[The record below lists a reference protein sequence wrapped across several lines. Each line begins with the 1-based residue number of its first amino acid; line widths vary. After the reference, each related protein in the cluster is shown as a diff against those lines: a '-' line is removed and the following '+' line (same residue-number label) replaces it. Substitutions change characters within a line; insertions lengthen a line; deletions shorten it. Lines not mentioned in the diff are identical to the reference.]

1 ADTADDGSGQIRSVC
16 DQQRAHGQGGGR
28 GNECYRVQRDGVRRA
43 WPGERCGSNLRCTAQ
58 TVDRTMTACPTQTA
72 AAHRPV
78 PTIAARLART
88 WEGLWNSRLPG
99 GVLPP

>member
-1 ADTADDGSGQIRSVC
+1 MLP
-16 DQQRAHGQGGGR
+16 HGAGCTRHAPTG
-28 GNECYRVQRDGVRRA
+28 DH
-43 WPGERCGSNLRCTAQ
+43 LRCTAQ
-58 TVDRTMTACPTQTA
+58 TVDRTMTATATQTA

-78 PTIAARLART
+78 PTIAARPART